1 VTALAGA
8 IATLGGIG
16 RLPYAPGTWASAVAL
31 LPAWAIQSQFG
42 PFGLLLATVAVFALG
57 CWASAAYIRATGR
70 EDPSEAVI
78 DEVAGQ
84 WLVLV
89 PAPTEL
95 LPYLLGFA
103 AFRALDILKPWPAS
117 WADRTVHGGI
127 GVMLDDL
134 LAALY
139 GCVAMAAWMAW
150 R

>member
-1 VTALAGA
+1 VTALTRAVV
-8 IATLGGIG
+8 TLGGVG
-16 RLPYAPGTWASAVAL
+16 RLPYAPGTWGSAIAL
-31 LPAWAIQSQFG
+31 LPAWAIHAKFG
-42 PFGLLLATVAVFALG
+42 TIGLLIATAAVFALG
-57 CWASAAYIRATGR
+57 CWASSAYIRATGR

-89 PAPTEL
+89 PAANEL
-95 LPYLLGFA
+95 LPYLLGFV

-134 LAALY
+134 LAAVY
-139 GCVAMAAWMAW
+139 GCAAMALWMAM

>member
-1 VTALAGA
+1 MSALAGA

-16 RLPYAPGTWASAVAL
+16 RLPYAPGTWASAAAL
-31 LPAWAIQSQFG
+31 LPAWAIQAQFG
-42 PFGLLLATVAVFALG
+42 PFGLLMATVAVFALG
-57 CWASAAYIRATGR
+57 CWASAAYIRATGQ

-134 LAALY
+134 LAAAY
-139 GCVAMAAWMAW
+139 GCAAMAAWMAW